1 MRLTG
6 IGIAL
11 RRINHSDLEM
21 VRKWRNQPRV
31 RSQMFRD
38 EIISQIQQIEW
49 FQSIDNANNYYFVIL
64 ENEIPLGLIFAKNI
78 NQKTNEGE
86 GGIFMGDLSKISSDI
101 PARASLLLLYFCFN
115 CLCIKRSK
123 IRVKTENT
131 QALSF
136 NLSLGYKCI
145 DQIDDALILE
155 ATLEDF
161 ESAPLVKKL
170 SKYLALDSIRLTG
183 QPSEKNL
190 ACINDWL
197 KSYR

>member
-6 IGIAL
+6 IGITL
-11 RRINHSDLEM
+11 RRINHSDLEI

-38 EIISQIQQIEW
+38 EIISQLKQVEW

-115 CLCIKRSK
+115 KLASGVSVRCL
-123 IRVKTENT
+123 
-131 QALSF
+131 
-136 NLSLGYKCI
+136 
-145 DQIDDALILE
+145 
-155 ATLEDF
+155 
-161 ESAPLVKKL
+161 
-170 SKYLALDSIRLTG
+170 LT
-183 QPSEKNL
+183 
-190 ACINDWL
+190 
-197 KSYR
+197 